1 MSSGTLELDLDE
13 DLERRLLVIAAGRGA
28 SPRTLL
34 QQAAR
39 DFVEREEAFAR
50 ERNEDEARYQHYV
63 GTGEA
68 FDHSA
73 VTAWL
78 DSLETDNPLPPPH
91 RQS

>member
-1 MSSGTLELDLDE
+1 MSSGSIEMDLDQ
-13 DLERRLLVIAAGRGA
+13 DLERRLRAIAASRGT

-50 ERNEDEARYQHYV
+50 ERDEDEARYQHFL

-68 FDHSA
+68 FDHSEVA
-73 VTAWL
+73 AWL
-78 DSLETDNPLPPPH
+78 DSLDTDNPLPPPH
-91 RQS
+91 RQR

>member
-1 MSSGTLELDLDE
+1 MSPDTLELDLDQ
-13 DLERRLLVIAAGRGA
+13 DLARRLRVTAASRGA

-50 ERNEDEARYQHYV
+50 ERDEDEVRYQHYV

-73 VTAWL
+73 VAAWL
-78 DSLETDNPLPPPH
+78 DSLETDSPLPPPH